1 MHVCKEP
8 ARGAVRECRAVKDI
22 IPLGVPRR
30 SSADET
36 STIRLV
42 THRASQEHDDKNVRK
57 KALEE
62 VRTDS
67 PVTMTNSY
75 NKEKEFALA
84 LCKQLNE
91 NLKVEKVMLH
101 SGSPQQQS
109 PVSPPL
115 VSRPFSESHTSSV
128 SRREGWNPGSS
139 VEQQVRHS
147 AEKEDK
153 LLNGDRSSSLHSPDL
168 SCPEESTPSQATTPG
183 GGLSL
188 KRRRDSSTDAKREG
202 KRLRE
207 EDSCPTPTS
216 ANISSS
222 TGAQNISSPP
232 KYVKCAIL
240 KTSSEKGSLILE
252 DRKKMSTSL
261 SSSLPRQLFKEQSRE
276 PRSESCKPQLVT
288 QPTNV
293 SGIGCLE
300 EEIKKSNESK
310 CKVDNL
316 LTADMSPL
324 VSYKLTQKY
333 RDERSSTA
341 SSHISSLPG
350 LINEIKISSP
360 SHQSE
365 LKAPTSI
372 SPMGSKKGEI
382 KTPNQDPDAS
392 PRANVHPTPAKQ
404 DEEKKRGLVWKDP
417 LDLELG
423 YDGELGLE
431 NGALSLNS
439 SSSSDEE
446 QLLSLK
452 EILERSARVPTTPE
466 KGAFSEPSTPAP
478 KEAPQDLKCKV
489 KSYKNTL
496 EQMLKE
502 KEQNQKSKELEMQLL
517 EACKEDLLKMEEDE
531 ENENAEAALSHEQRE
546 FLQKFPV
553 TSCAIK
559 DIHPGE
565 EVFALANFGRLFD
578 HQSLDLRKIHVTPN
592 NRAQQTLLQAP
603 AEHVLL
609 LLSAGL
615 FRRAYSTSSCQ
626 PQVTCWLF
634 QMMSVHPNPST
645 CAQILQAMT
654 TIALSAAQHI
664 VENSNKKFEVWVPSI
679 KDVAL
684 VFLNMG
690 VSFVNLFPLEA
701 LQPPFTEGDLLE
713 SLEIQPDRT
722 RTGKERDTFPE
733 HNFENVV
740 KYLALCAALC
750 PRAYTDEELL
760 LLLTLM
766 CRVSLETSLQL
777 LPTGDLSCLLQHVL
791 QNMTQWE
798 IQLSQ
803 VCRAIIDLTEDH
815 HNLRRLVQL
824 LPYSVRGK
832 QLRRHLSV
840 SIISKLLNHRCTYKP
855 SCVEFQLS
863 DLRSYVPRMRP
874 SSLLKGFITTQKEQQ
889 ESEDCAFTPDQ
900 QAYYLC
906 YSLLALTNEASNFEF
921 LPSNQRNELLLLSA
935 ELEKHIK
942 CDIRESEKMLYRSKV
957 KDFVARIYTRW
968 QVLLQRSRPQEGKL
982 YDYWKPL
989 PEDEVPINDESL
1001 STEHPKQ
1008 EATEELQSGDSNSPS
1023 EDEEWVEAEDS
1034 VPVKSEEEL
1043 EESVGETEEKNRV
1056 VQEILGDMKVDEQ
1069 LVKLDD
1075 DDKEDKRNTLVDEGS
1090 LEGGCPEEFME
1101 SDIDEEAIKRE
1112 DELLKDEEPLQ
1123 KFGVDEQIH
1132 EKNSLVSALRHW
1144 QGFLFILSLL
1154 FGSIHCSLSQQNQEK
1169 EFGGTF
1175 SSSLVNGRNGIQT
1188 EVSGTGLGAVPI
1200 RSRLEGCGRTV
1211 GTL

>member
-1 MHVCKEP
+1 ML
-8 ARGAVRECRAVKDI
+8 
-22 IPLGVPRR
+22 PLKSPELER
-30 SSADET
+30 T
-36 STIRLV
+36 STSAVASSSGSKKSSGGGQDRLSSNNV
-42 THRASQEHDDKNVRK
+42 LMRKLQIDNNDNTHSSKDGSLHSAAK
-57 KALEE
+57 KGVLLQ
-62 VRTDS
+62 R
-67 PVTMTNSY
+67 TNSY
-75 NKEKEFALA
+75 NREREFALA

-91 NLKVEKVMLH
+91 NLKVDKVMLH

-109 PVSPPL
+109 PVSPPP
-115 VSRPFSESHTSSV
+115 VSRPFSESHTSLASQ
-128 SRREGWNPGSS
+128 REGRNPGSS
-139 VEQQVRHS
+139 VEQQVQHS

-153 LLNGDRSSSLHSPDL
+153 LLNGDHSSSLHSPVL
-168 SCPEESTPSQATTPG
+168 SCLEESTPSQANTPG
-183 GGLSL
+183 GRLSL
-188 KRRRDSSTDAKREG
+188 KRRKESSTDGKREG
-202 KRLRE
+202 KRLCQ
-207 EDSCPTPTS
+207 EDSCLTPTS

-252 DRKKMSTSL
+252 DRKRTSISL

-276 PRSESCKPQLVT
+276 PGSESCKPQLVT
-288 QPTNV
+288 QPTNNTR
-293 SGIGCLE
+293 IGCLK

-310 CKVDNL
+310 CQVDNL

-324 VSYKLTQKY
+324 LSCKLTQKS

-341 SSHISSLPG
+341 SSHTSSLPG

-360 SHQSE
+360 PHQSE
-365 LKAPTSI
+365 LKAPTSN
-372 SPMGSKKGEI
+372 SPMGLKKGEI
-382 KTPNQDPDAS
+382 KTPKQDPDDS
-392 PRANVHPTPAKQ
+392 PRASVHATPAKQ
-404 DEEKKRGLVWKDP
+404 DREKKKGMVWKDP

-423 YDGELGLE
+423 YDGELGPE
-431 NGALSLNS
+431 SCALSLNS

-446 QLLSLK
+446 QLLSLQ

-466 KGAFSEPSTPAP
+466 IGAFSEPSTPAP
-478 KEAPQDLKCKV
+478 KAAPLDLKSKV

-517 EACKEDLLKMEEDE
+517 EACKEDLLKLEEDE
-531 ENENAEAALSHEQRE
+531 EKENAEAALSHEQRE

-565 EVFALANFGRLFD
+565 EVFTLGSFGRLFD
-578 HQSLDLRKIHVTPN
+578 HQSLDLRKIRVTPK

-701 LQPPFTEGDLLE
+701 LQPHFTEGDLLE

-722 RTGKERDTFPE
+722 RIGKQRETFPE

-777 LPTGDLSCLLQHVL
+777 LPTGDLSCLLQHIL

-803 VCRAIIDLTEDH
+803 VCQAIIDLTEDH

-863 DLRSYVPRMRP
+863 DLRSYLPRMRP
-874 SSLLKGFITTQKEQQ
+874 SSLLKGFIATQKEQQ
-889 ESEDCAFTPDQ
+889 ETEDCAVTPDQ

-921 LPSNQRNELLLLSA
+921 LPSDQRNELLLLSA

-989 PEDEVPINDESL
+989 PEDEVSINDESL
-1001 STEHPKQ
+1001 STEPPKQ
-1008 EATEELQSGDSNSPS
+1008 EASEESQSEDSNSAQS

-1034 VPVKSEEEL
+1034 VPIKSEEEL

-1056 VQEILGDMKVDEQ
+1056 VQEVLGDMKVDEQ

-1075 DDKEDKRNTLVDEGS
+1075 EDQEVKRNTPVDERS

-1101 SDIDEEAIKRE
+1101 SDIDEERLQKDGGLTE
-1112 DELLKDEEPLQ
+1112 KEHYELGELGLLEKELLEYTE
-1123 KFGVDEQIH
+1123 
-1132 EKNSLVSALRHW
+1132 
-1144 QGFLFILSLL
+1144 
-1154 FGSIHCSLSQQNQEK
+1154 
-1169 EFGGTF
+1169 
-1175 SSSLVNGRNGIQT
+1175 VNGP
-1188 EVSGTGLGAVPI
+1188 VLGAVPI